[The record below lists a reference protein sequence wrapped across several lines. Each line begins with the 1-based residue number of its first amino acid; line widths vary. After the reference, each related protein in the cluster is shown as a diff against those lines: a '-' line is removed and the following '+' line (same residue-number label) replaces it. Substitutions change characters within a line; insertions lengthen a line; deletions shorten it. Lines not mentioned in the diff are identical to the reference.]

1 MSEKQLFASKIRD
14 NGFAE
19 GVDWA
24 TPHIWNEAIEAAAKE
39 VVERCVGMGRR
50 EIGAAILRLKK

>member
-1 MSEKQLFASKIRD
+1 MPTEEWKRGWNKGHQEAD
-14 NGFAE
+14 NK
-19 GVDWA
+19 
-24 TPHIWNEAIEAAAKE
+24 TRNEALEAAAKE